1 MKIKSF
7 IFLLVIFVSNSI
19 FADELP
25 NEGFVAAA
33 EPAQQSEIVCGK
45 PAQPHEVACG
55 APAAPDA
62 ISEATSIPRNVG
74 IIPDGNRR
82 WSKERGLTLLEGY
95 RKASLEVVPELTDF
109 LWKQGVHTVSMWCF
123 STENWQRSGEEVES
137 VMTVIKEGIEIALLP
152 LARRMNARIIHLGR
166 KDRIPEFLLT
176 TINAAE
182 AETQKNEAHAF
193 NLCVDYSGQD
203 EICRMVTK
211 LIESGVAASEV
222 TIERCASALDTATQP
237 YPLADIVVR
246 SSGEQRLSGFM
257 PLQTA
262 SSELYFIS
270 KLFPDCTTQD
280 MQDMLSS
287 FAQRDR
293 RFGK

>member
-1 MKIKSF
+1 MKKKSF
-7 IFLLVIFVSNSI
+7 IFLLVIIAGNSI
-19 FADELP
+19 FADELVQNDLMVAESVQQ
-25 NEGFVAAA
+25 NETL
-33 EPAQQSEIVCGK
+33 CGK
-45 PAQPHEVACG
+45 PAQLHEVSCDDLV
-55 APAAPDA
+55 APSVV
-62 ISEATSIPRNVG
+62 SEVTCVPRNVG

-82 WSKERGLTLLEGY
+82 WSKEHGLTLLEGY
-95 RKASLEVVPELTDF
+95 RKASLEVVPELTEF

-123 STENWQRSGEEVES
+123 STENWQRSGDEVAS
-137 VMTVIKEGIEIALLP
+137 VMTVIKEGIELALLP

-166 KDRIPEFLLT
+166 KDRIPEFLKA
-176 TINAAE
+176 TIKAAE

-203 EICRMVTK
+203 EICRMVKK
-211 LIESGVAASEV
+211 LIESGVDADDV
-222 TIERCASALDTATQP
+222 TIERCANALDTATQP